1 MFLTHHLAAL
11 DRLRTQSGPGVV
23 ELRTSHTGPDD
34 DAADVL
40 ETEREFQAEYEAL
53 AALLSRRWGRAETV
67 DLTAHLVATAEGRE
81 VPEPERALCG
91 HVTELSVWS
100 AQGRWTGIGV
110 ARWGEGGP
118 LQLLGAAGEE
128 GRSRP
133 WSPAAGSCVG
143 GARKPGGEGP

>member
-11 DRLRTQSGPGVV
+11 DRLRAQSGPGVA

-40 ETEREFQAEYEAL
+40 GTEREFQAEYEAL
-53 AALLSRRWGRAETV
+53 AALLSRRWGPAETV
-67 DLTAHLVATAEGRE
+67 DLTGHLVATAEGRE

-91 HVTELSVWS
+91 HVAELSVWS
-100 AQGRWTGIGV
+100 VQGRWTGIGV

-118 LQLLGAAGEE
+118 LQLLAGAGEE
-128 GRSRP
+128 GRPWP
-133 WSPAAGSCVG
+133 WSPSSGS
-143 GARKPGGEGP
+143 RPGGVSGAGL